1 MIFSKVL
8 TVAVCAATMMLLA
21 QTRPAARQKPSPA
34 KSAPAASPSPAQVE
48 PTAQKP
54 APLPKLV
61 LMVVVDQFR
70 YDYLERFRQDY
81 SAGLQRLLAEGAVFT
96 DAHYDHS
103 PTVTAVGHSI
113 VLSGA
118 MPATSGIVGNEYY
131 DRTIGKQVESTSDA
145 STRLVG
151 APSEKTS
158 SSPRRLLVSTLGD
171 EIKMSGRWPSKVV
184 GISFKDRAAIMP
196 AGRMADGAYWWDTGS
211 GNFVSSTFYM
221 NDLPP
226 WAAEF
231 NKGRAVDQYVGKTW
245 TPSFGGSPFMMLPGQ
260 PGRPYWSGVVGTSYG
275 NDLLAMFAEAAID
288 GEKLGQRDAVD
299 VLTISFSSCDTIGHR
314 KGPHAPEIRDN
325 AIATDRAVGRVL
337 DHLEKRVGLKNVLVI
352 YTADHGV
359 APMPEFMAERKMPG
373 GRAKEEDVLD
383 AVQKAL
389 TAKYGEGKWVVG
401 KSGPAPYLDHA
412 LVARKKLSLDDV
424 QATAAQAVRDLPYVA
439 RVFTREDLRRGQAV
453 SDLIGRRVQNGFF
466 YLRASDLFVVPQPYW
481 LFEDSGTSHGTPWI
495 YDSHVPLIFH
505 GPGIKPGRY
514 HRRALVNDIAPTLSA
529 ILGVETPSGASGR
542 VLEEALQ
549 TSR

>member
-1 MIFSKVL
+1 M
-8 TVAVCAATMMLLA
+8 APAAASTPA
-21 QTRPAARQKPSPA
+21 PAEPAAARQ
-34 KSAPAASPSPAQVE
+34 AA
-48 PTAQKP
+48 
-54 APLPKLV
+54 LPKLV

-81 SAGLQRLLAEGAVFT
+81 AAGLQRLLNEGAVFT
-96 DAHYDHS
+96 DAHYEHS

-118 MPATSGIVGNEYY
+118 MPSASGIVGNEYF

-145 STRLVG
+145 NTRLVG

-221 NDLPP
+221 NDLPA

-231 NKGRAVDQYVGKTW
+231 NKGRAVDQFAGKTW
-245 TPSFGGSPFMMLPGQ
+245 APSFGGSPFMMLPAQ

-275 NDLLAMFAEAAID
+275 NDLLALFAEAAID

-314 KGPHAPEIRDN
+314 KGPHSPEIRDN
-325 AIATDRAVGRVL
+325 AISTDRAIGRIL
-337 DHLEKRVGLKNVLVI
+337 GHLEKRIGLKNVLIV

-383 AVQKAL
+383 AVQKSLA
-389 TAKYGEGKWVVG
+389 AKYGEGKWVVG

-412 LVARKKLSLDDV
+412 LIAKKKLSIEEV
-424 QATAAQAVRDLPYVA
+424 QATAAQAVRELPYIA
-439 RVFTREDLRRGQAV
+439 RVFTREDLRRGHAL

-542 VLEEALQ
+542 VLDEALH
-549 TSR
+549 TNR